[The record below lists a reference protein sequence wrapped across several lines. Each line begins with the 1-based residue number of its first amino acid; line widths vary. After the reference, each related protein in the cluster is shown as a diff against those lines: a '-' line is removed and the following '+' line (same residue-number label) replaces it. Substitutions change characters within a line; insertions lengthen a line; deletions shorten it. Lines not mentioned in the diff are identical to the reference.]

1 VGASQNRLRQRVV
14 DQSSGQVEAELN
26 RPLPQAVLTRAIS
39 GLRLPTSDT
48 LQPMTVAL
56 RVENV
61 SKQYRTYARPSDRLK
76 ESITRGRMRRH
87 QEFWA
92 LRDVSF
98 ELDKG
103 STVGVVGPNGCGKS
117 TLLQI
122 IAGTLEPTHGNV
134 WHEGRVAALLELG
147 AGFDQEFTGV
157 ENVYLNASLLGL
169 SRRETDRL
177 FPSIERFAEIGQF
190 LYQPVKTYSSGMFV
204 RLAFAIAAS
213 VEPEILLVDEALAV
227 GDAVFQHR
235 CLRRMQELQERGTTV
250 LFVSHDL
257 AAVRALCARAI
268 LLNAGR
274 AIEDGKPAD
283 VLNRYQKIIM
293 AREQAYEEST
303 TAPGETTPGDESLP
317 PLCYTYR
324 HGNGS
329 AEIIAAELTDAARH
343 GVEIVETGESLLM
356 RLVVRSNR
364 NIDQP
369 VIGFLIRN
377 RHGISAYG
385 TNTKEQQIE
394 LGAVRRD
401 EVLEVV
407 FSFNCWLGSDD
418 YSISC
423 AVHSHDGEAYD
434 WLDGVRFF
442 RVTSQHL
449 IEGIANLNASAAARR
464 LEHRVE
470 PSAEIQLQETASA

>member
-1 VGASQNRLRQRVV
+1 MS
-14 DQSSGQVEAELN
+14 
-26 RPLPQAVLTRAIS
+26 
-39 GLRLPTSDT
+39 
-48 LQPMTVAL
+48 VAL

-76 ESITRGRMRRH
+76 ESITRGRLRRH

-147 AGFDQEFTGV
+147 AGFDPEFTGV

-190 LYQPVKTYSSGMFV
+190 IYQPVKTYSSGMFV

-257 AAVRALCARAI
+257 AAVRALCARAL

-274 AIEDGKPAD
+274 IIEDGKPAD

-293 AREQAYEEST
+293 AREQAYDEST
-303 TAPGETTPGDESLP
+303 AASGESLDRGDESLP

-394 LGAVRRD
+394 LGAVRRG
-401 EVLEVV
+401 EVLEAV
-407 FSFNCWLGSDD
+407 FSFNCWLGIDD

-449 IEGIANLNASAAARR
+449 IEGIANLNASATARR

-470 PSAEIQLQETASA
+470 SSAEIQLQETASA

>member
-1 VGASQNRLRQRVV
+1 MTPSPFALC
-14 DQSSGQVEAELN
+14 A
-26 RPLPQAVLTRAIS
+26 LPRAIS

-48 LQPMTVAL
+48 LQHMTVAL
-56 RVENV
+56 GVENV

-76 ESITRGRMRRH
+76 ESITRGRLRRH

-147 AGFDQEFTGV
+147 AGFDPEFSGV
-157 ENVYLNASLLGL
+157 ENVYMNASLLGL

-274 AIEDGKPAD
+274 IIEDGKPAE

-303 TAPGETTPGDESLP
+303 TASGETTAVDESLP

-394 LGAVRRD
+394 LGAVRRG
-401 EVLEVV
+401 EVLEAV
-407 FSFNCWLGSDD
+407 FSFNCWLGIDD

-449 IEGIANLNASAAARR
+449 IEGIANLNASATARR

-470 PSAEIQLQETASA
+470 SSAEIQLQETASA